1 MQNHISRKKRFF
13 VFMLAVILVMAGLM
27 ANRAYKN
34 YLLTQKLKKEE
45 IYMFRDTYYFS
56 ESVTDDVT
64 IYAYYMVCEPVDSKI
79 QLVEK
84 LERLMIEKKIVQG
97 AKEEY
102 QKEYSERY
110 RYDDPRISVEFYR
123 PSREFP
129 IGWQPVGN
137 LSMQD
142 YQEISENLLL
152 SIDVPWDAKSED
164 DHTYYFW
171 WKDRVMEDMK
181 FDVYIRRT
189 LEDGSFILIPK
200 K

>member
-84 LERLMIEKKIVQG
+84 LERLMIEKEIVQG

-102 QKEYSERY
+102 KKYAENYKC
-110 RYDDPRISVEFYR
+110 DDPRICIEFYK

-129 IGWQPVGN
+129 IGWQPEGN
-137 LSMQD
+137 LSMED

-152 SIDVPWDAKSED
+152 SIKIPSDAKSED